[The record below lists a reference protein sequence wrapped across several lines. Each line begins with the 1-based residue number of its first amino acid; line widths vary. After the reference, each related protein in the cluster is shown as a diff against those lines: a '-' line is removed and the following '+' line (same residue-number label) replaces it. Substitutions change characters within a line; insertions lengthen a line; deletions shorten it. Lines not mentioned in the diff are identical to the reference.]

1 MKILVTGG
9 LGYIGTLLSSRLLKD
24 NHKVTII
31 DANWFGNY
39 LPFELKKNKNL
50 KLIQDSIVNLYKYD
64 FKNYDIFFHLANVAN
79 DPTGDLD
86 SKITWEINALH
97 TKVCIEYAIKNN
109 FKKFI
114 FASSGSV
121 YGVKKEKKVHEDL
134 DLVPISDYNKT
145 KMISER
151 VLLSYKDYIDLKII
165 RPATVCGY
173 SPKMRLDLSVNMLT
187 MQALKNKK
195 ITVFG
200 GNQVRPNLNIN
211 DMVSVYIHMI
221 KSDSNHKIF
230 NAGKENLKII
240 EIAKIIQSLLPCE
253 IEILKVQDIRSYR
266 LDSSRLIK
274 TGFKFNYTIKDAI
287 EELITCYNNKLI
299 KSDKNL
305 LNINAMKKNLKKIKK
320 DL

>member
-9 LGYIGTLLSSRLLKD
+9 LGYIGTQLTSRLLHEG
-24 NHKVTII
+24 HKVTII
-31 DANWFGNY
+31 DANWFGDY
-39 LPFELKKNKNL
+39 LPRDIKKNKNL
-50 KLIQDSIVNLYKYD
+50 KLIQDSIVNIHKYN

-79 DPTGDLD
+79 DPTSDLD
-86 SKITWEINALH
+86 PKITWEINALH
-97 TKVCIEYAIKNN
+97 TKLCVEYAIKNN

-151 VLLSYKDYIDLKII
+151 VLLSYKEYIDLKII

-187 MQALKNKK
+187 MQALKNNK

-200 GNQVRPNLNIN
+200 GNQIRPNLNIY
-211 DMVSVYIHMI
+211 DMVSVYVHMI
-221 KSDSNHKIF
+221 KTKSKHIIF
-230 NAGKENLKII
+230 NAGNENLKII
-240 EIAKIIQSLLPCE
+240 DIAKIIQSLIPCK
-253 IEILKVQDIRSYR
+253 IKVLKIQDIRSYR

-274 TGFKFNYTIKDAI
+274 TGFNFNYAVKDAI
-287 EELITCYNNKLI
+287 QELIDCYNNKSI
-299 KSDKNL
+299 IISKNL
-305 LNINAMKKNLKKIKK
+305 QNIYSMKKKLNKIKK

>member
-9 LGYIGTLLSSRLLKD
+9 LGYIGTLLTSRLLKD
-24 NHKVTII
+24 NNKVTII

-39 LPFELKKNKNL
+39 LPQELKKNKNL
-50 KLIQDSIVNLYKYD
+50 RLIQDSIINLYKYNL
-64 FKNYDIFFHLANVAN
+64 KNYDIFFHLANVAN
-79 DPTGDLD
+79 DPTSELD
-86 SKITWEINALH
+86 PKITWEINALQ
-97 TKVCIEYAIKNN
+97 TKLCIEYSIKNN

-121 YGVKKEKKVHEDL
+121 YGVKKEKRVHEDL

-151 VLLSYKDYIDLKII
+151 VLLSYKNYIDLKII

-221 KSDSNHKIF
+221 KTDSKHIIF

-240 EIAKIIQSLLPCE
+240 EIAQKIQSLVPCE
-253 IEILKVQDIRSYR
+253 VDILKVQDIRSYR
-266 LDSSRLIK
+266 LDSTRLLK
-274 TGFKFNYTIKDAI
+274 TGFNFNYTVKDAI
-287 EELITCYNNKLI
+287 LELISSYNNKLI
-299 KSDKNL
+299 KINKNL
-305 LNINAMKKNLKKIKK
+305 INIYAMKKNLKKIKM